1 MSPIGWLQLALYM
14 VILLLLVKPLGAYMA
29 RVYGGE
35 RTFLHPILAPVERM
49 FYRAAG
55 VNPEA
60 EMSWQVYALA
70 VLAFNLL
77 GLVTVYVL
85 QRARASCP

>member
-55 VNPEA
+55 
-60 EMSWQVYALA
+60 S
-70 VLAFNLL
+70 
-77 GLVTVYVL
+77 
-85 QRARASCP
+85 